1 MLQKLL
7 LNLIKSDK
15 GIQFTDFNGVELE
28 QKITGEALDS
38 VINTVNIT
46 PKSVKS
52 CNVYRCKNEI
62 IL

>member
-1 MLQKLL
+1 
-7 LNLIKSDK
+7 LIKSDK

-28 QKITGEALDS
+28 QKISGEALDS